1 MADFSQENSEIGLI
15 TRRIEALSD
24 GVFAIA
30 MTLLA
35 LNLHIPAMTKD
46 LTQAG
51 LHVLL
56 IGQADKFLNYL
67 LSFILL
73 AVFWI
78 IHHQQ
83 FHLIKQTNRTHLWI
97 NIFIL
102 MFIALVPFST
112 SLADHY
118 PNDWVSELF
127 FGSNLFI
134 LGMLFSWNW
143 HYATQKH
150 RLVDSNLDARRIAL
164 GKRRGMVTPVVS
176 FLAIILSLIKPQL
189 SSYIYILIPI
199 LLQLPPFRS

>member
-1 MADFSQENSEIGLI
+1 
-15 TRRIEALSD
+15 
-24 GVFAIA
+24 
-30 MTLLA
+30 MTLLV
-35 LNLHIPAMTKD
+35 LNLHIPAITKG

-51 LHVLL
+51 LHILL
-56 IGQADKFLNYL
+56 IEQADKFLNYL

-83 FHLIKQTNRTHLWI
+83 FHLIQRTDRTHLWI

-102 MFIALVPFST
+102 MFIGLIPFST
-112 SLADHY
+112 SLAGHY
-118 PNDWVSELF
+118 PNDWMAELF

-134 LGMLFSWNW
+134 LGMLFSWSW

-150 RLVDSNLDARRIAL
+150 RLVASNLDARRITL

-176 FLAIILSLIKPQL
+176 FLAIIVSLIKPQL
-189 SSYIYILIPI
+189 SSYVYILIPI
-199 LLQLPPFRS
+199 LLQLPSFRFWSKNWDF